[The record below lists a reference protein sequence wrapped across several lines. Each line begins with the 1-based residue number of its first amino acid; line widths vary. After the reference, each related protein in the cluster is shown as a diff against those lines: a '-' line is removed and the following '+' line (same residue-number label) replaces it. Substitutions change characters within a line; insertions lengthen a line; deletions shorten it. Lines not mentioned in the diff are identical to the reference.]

1 MLITG
6 LVYAQTFDAIEVSV
20 ENESSVL
27 MGETLSVE
35 INTSYLSPDLDIG
48 AFDFKLAFNTE
59 NEILSF
65 SDYQTGDMLPAG
77 IMGVNEADDV
87 VSVGFITTSVVAGS
101 GTLITLNFNV
111 TGVGISDLIAY
122 DFQYNDVS
130 ITNINNSDVTVT
142 DVEDAVITV
151 ENDSPHTLGDTL
163 FVDINTSSLHPDWE
177 IGSFDFDFFYN
188 TDGTVLDYIGYE
200 EGNSLPSGT
209 LLVNEETDMLNIAF
223 MSLDNITQS
232 GTLLRLKFVSTDTG
246 ASDLNVSDFRYNNV
260 PINNINNSSVIIPD
274 LSDVTIT
281 VENESEV
288 TKGSTFVVD
297 INTSSLS
304 PIWELGSFEF
314 QFSFND
320 PHEIITYDGYESGDI
335 LPAGN
340 LLINQDGNTLSVGFI
355 SLETINGEGSL
366 VRLHFTADETG
377 NTDLEVSDFLY
388 ENIEI
393 TQIVNSN
400 VTVPELTDAVISV
413 NNPGSVARGEIF
425 YVDINTTDISSDW
438 EIGSFDFELDYNTNA
453 NIMNYVGYEDGIVLP
468 AGQLIVNE
476 QNNTLSVGFIS
487 LETISGEGDLVRL
500 IFEATA
506 VGNSNLDIYDFRYDN
521 YDILNLNDSYI
532 SIGSYNA
539 HLESIELDNEPL
551 ENFDR
556 DTFAY
561 DIVLDAGITE
571 APVVTATP
579 EDPQAS
585 LVIDNPQTLPSTT
598 TITVTSD
605 DLSTTKVYT
614 LDFTGTVVTPTFSP
628 LPDLYTEATDVN
640 IDTDTDGATIMYR
653 TATDGG
659 AWTDWE
665 TYTVPITVPLDTEMD
680 FEAYAEKDGWVTS
693 ETAEAAYIV
702 TGTVADPTFSPA
714 PGLYTEATDVSIETD
729 TEDATIMYR
738 TATDGGA
745 WTDWE
750 TYTVPI
756 TVPLDT
762 EMDFEAYA
770 EKDDWVTSETVS
782 ANYVVTGTVADP
794 TFSPAP
800 GLYTEATDV
809 SIETDTDGATIM
821 YRTLTDGGTW
831 TDWQV
836 FTTPITV
843 PLDTEMDFEAYAE
856 KDDWVTSETVSANYI
871 VTGTVAD
878 PTFSP
883 APGLYTEATDVS
895 IETDTED
902 ATIMY
907 RTATDGGA
915 WTDWEVFT
923 TPITVPLDTEMDFE
937 AYAEKDDWVT
947 SETVSANY
955 IVTGTVADPTFSPAP
970 GLYTE
975 ATDVSIETDTDGAT
989 IMYRTATDG
998 GAWTDWQVF
1007 TTPITVPLDTEMDFE
1022 AYAEKDDWLTSQ
1034 TVSANY
1040 IVTGTVADP
1049 TFSPAPGLYTE
1060 ATDVSIETDT
1070 DGATI
1075 MYRTATDGGAWTD
1088 WQVFTTPITV
1098 PLDTEMDFE
1107 AYAEKDDWL
1116 TSQTV
1121 SANYVVTGAVAD
1133 PTFSPAPGIYT
1144 EATDVTIET
1153 ATEDATIMYRTAT
1166 DGGAWSDWQVF
1177 TTPITVPL
1185 DTEMDFEAYAEKD
1198 DWVTS
1203 QTVSANYI
1211 VTGAVA
1217 DPTFSPEPGLYT
1229 EATDVEIETDTE
1241 AATVLYRTSTD
1252 GGAWTDWQV
1261 FTTPI
1266 TVPLDTEMDFEA
1278 YAEKDDWVTSQT
1290 VSANYIV
1297 TGTVADPTFS
1307 PEPGLYTEATD
1318 VEIETDTEAAT
1329 VMYRT
1334 ATDGG
1339 AWSDWETYTDPI
1351 TVPLDTE
1358 MDFEAYAEKDD
1369 WVTSQ
1374 TVSANYIITGTVA
1387 DPTFSPEPGLYTE
1400 ATDVSI
1406 ETDTD
1411 GATIM
1416 YRTSTDGGPWSNWFT
1431 YTDPIT
1437 VPLDTEMGFE
1447 AYAEKTD
1454 WITSATVEAT
1464 YLVTGTVAT
1473 PTFDPEGDVYL
1484 TAQTVTITTA
1494 TAGATIEYSFDGEEW
1509 IEGDQVEITVS
1520 TMLYARAYMQDWVT
1534 SEIADDMYYILNPP
1548 QNPEAEGLAGFVHL
1562 SWDVPIGIDAASN
1575 IRINNANDRLGTNRQ
1590 KRGDLVGYNIY
1601 RMIDGDFT
1609 LLNAEP
1615 ILENEYEDQE
1625 LEAGEYTYQV
1635 TAVYEQGESLPT
1647 DEVSTT
1653 VLKVAEPQFSKPS
1666 GTYTGQQSIEITTE
1680 TEDAEI
1686 RYTTDGTDPTEESDL
1701 YTEPIVIGVN
1711 TTKNIKAKA
1720 FKADY
1725 ISSDINTANYTV
1737 TQANLIVSVEV
1748 GDDHNLLHWHWDD
1761 PNVSADGGYNV
1772 YRQTQRNEFVKINP
1786 EPISHSRFM
1795 SYADTD
1801 VSNGVTYSYY
1811 VTAIFD
1817 GEETLRLNEYEVKV
1831 TYYDFEKAFIFPNPI
1846 RDGEATFR
1854 ITMDAI
1860 DYDIQIAIYDFSGR
1874 LVRKLDNVPNTGYEN
1889 VYEYTWNTRTDNG
1902 TKVARGSY
1910 FARIVAKNS
1919 EKTVEQIVKI
1929 AVIR

>member
-1 MLITG
+1 MKRYVILFMCMLITG

-693 ETAEAAYIV
+693 ETAEAA
-702 TGTVADPTFSPA
+702 
-714 PGLYTEATDVSIETD
+714 
-729 TEDATIMYR
+729 
-738 TATDGGA
+738 
-745 WTDWE
+745 
-750 TYTVPI
+750 
-756 TVPLDT
+756 
-762 EMDFEAYA
+762 
-770 EKDDWVTSETVS
+770 
-782 ANYVVTGTVADP
+782 
-794 TFSPAP
+794 
-800 GLYTEATDV
+800 
-809 SIETDTDGATIM
+809 
-821 YRTLTDGGTW
+821 
-831 TDWQV
+831 
-836 FTTPITV
+836 
-843 PLDTEMDFEAYAE
+843 
-856 KDDWVTSETVSANYI
+856 
-871 VTGTVAD
+871 
-878 PTFSP
+878 
-883 APGLYTEATDVS
+883 
-895 IETDTED
+895 
-902 ATIMY
+902 
-907 RTATDGGA
+907 
-915 WTDWEVFT
+915 
-923 TPITVPLDTEMDFE
+923 
-937 AYAEKDDWVT
+937 
-947 SETVSANY
+947 
-955 IVTGTVADPTFSPAP
+955 
-970 GLYTE
+970 
-975 ATDVSIETDTDGAT
+975 
-989 IMYRTATDG
+989 
-998 GAWTDWQVF
+998 
-1007 TTPITVPLDTEMDFE
+1007 
-1022 AYAEKDDWLTSQ
+1022 
-1034 TVSANY
+1034 Y